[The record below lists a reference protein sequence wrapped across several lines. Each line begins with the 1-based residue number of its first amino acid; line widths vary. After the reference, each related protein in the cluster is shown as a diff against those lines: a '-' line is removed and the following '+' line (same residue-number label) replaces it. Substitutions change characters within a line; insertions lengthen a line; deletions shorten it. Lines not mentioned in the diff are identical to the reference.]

1 MWQNAAP
8 AASPSAAARAA
19 VHVARY
25 TTSFQAYTVH
35 DAGST
40 ATAILASITSALT
53 LNGQRG
59 EVYGAHST
67 LGREVDRFESG
78 LPDCEHKD
86 VLA

>member
-1 MWQNAAP
+1 MWQNGRQRHAQ
-8 AASPSAAARAA
+8 
-19 VHVARY
+19 VL
-25 TTSFQAYTVH
+25 QL
-35 DAGST
+35 G
-40 ATAILASITSALT
+40 LQ

-67 LGREVDRFESG
+67 LGREADRFESD